1 MFSIFFL
8 TTGIQKGN
16 KSDFFP
22 ESFSVTIRGLLLRR
36 TCFLPKISI
45 SQYPEAN
52 HIAGKSDLGETT
64 IPLQKIITALE
75 SFVKMLK
82 ENSSNHYYWEIS
94 ATSGLKTQP
103 FVTTKNLTQH
113 DIAILRQQ
121 QQQMYQKQQQQQQ
134 QRLQKQQ
141 QIKLY
146 QQQQLQQ
153 SQAQSQTTK
162 QTSTAIVTTTNQIG
176 NNILFFNRGFTHI
189 AWFWRKWKLF
199 SNWFVFR
206 PFYRDFC
213 ISRGT
218 KMLSFHSFY

>member
-82 ENSSNHYYWEIS
+82 ENSSNHYY
-94 ATSGLKTQP
+94 
-103 FVTTKNLTQH
+103 
-113 DIAILRQQ
+113 
-121 QQQMYQKQQQQQQ
+121 
-134 QRLQKQQ
+134 
-141 QIKLY
+141 
-146 QQQQLQQ
+146 
-153 SQAQSQTTK
+153 
-162 QTSTAIVTTTNQIG
+162 
-176 NNILFFNRGFTHI
+176 
-189 AWFWRKWKLF
+189 
-199 SNWFVFR
+199 
-206 PFYRDFC
+206 
-213 ISRGT
+213 
-218 KMLSFHSFY
+218 